1 MVTTI
6 KKQELVRLL
15 DSEALLRTA
24 LAAASAGSWSLD
36 PATGEVQW
44 SKELFDLFGIDPGT
58 AASTEAAVARMHP
71 DDAATLVARRDE
83 QLARGGQVDLEYR
96 VLHPTR
102 GTRWLHARGRRMPDG
117 RVLGI
122 TMDVTERRLVDD
134 RLRLVMDAVPAL
146 ISYVD
151 ADLRYRFNNHAY
163 EEWFGVSRNHFVGM
177 SMKEALGE
185 AAFARLKPRID
196 LVLAGQHVK
205 FESELRYRFGG
216 TRYVQ
221 VEYVPDQRA
230 DDNVVGFYVFVTDL
244 SERRK
249 AEEAQAEQLAVVRAS
264 EERFREMADAAP
276 AVLWL
281 TDETNRLTFIS
292 RGWFEHTGQSMDDAY
307 DRGTGWMNMV
317 HPEDRQAADEA
328 FLSAAEKRIPFELE
342 YRLRRED
349 GSYRW
354 ALDAGRPRFSKDG
367 SWRGYIGSVI
377 DIHESVQARDS
388 LREADRRKDEFLALL
403 AHELRNPLAP
413 ISNALHL
420 LNTPGGSVHL
430 ERVREMLAR
439 QVNHMVRLV
448 DDLMEASRITRGKLE
463 LKREV
468 MDLRDALRAAVET
481 ARPLVDRSH
490 HALQV
495 MLPDET
501 LPVYGDAVRLAQ
513 VFANLLNNAAKYTPN
528 GGHLSLTALRDDK
541 LVRVCVRD
549 NGIGIEAHNLP
560 RVFEMFVQLD
570 HGHARAQGGLGI
582 GLSLARRIVEMHG
595 GSISAASEGDSR
607 GSEFTVKLPMVMAR
621 VGPGVEMP
629 SGDQAF
635 RRRVLIVDDNR
646 DAADSLAMLLVAL
659 GADVRVANDG
669 PASLKIPAPDWR
681 PDLVFLDLGM
691 PDMDGFEVVRRM
703 RADPAFAGTRVV
715 ALTGWSQD
723 EDKRRTAGEGFDGHI
738 VKPVGLSEL
747 HAVLANLEQRVD
759 K

>member
-1 MVTTI
+1 
-6 KKQELVRLL
+6 
-15 DSEALLRTA
+15 
-24 LAAASAGSWSLD
+24 
-36 PATGEVQW
+36 
-44 SKELFDLFGIDPGT
+44 
-58 AASTEAAVARMHP
+58 
-71 DDAATLVARRDE
+71 
-83 QLARGGQVDLEYR
+83 
-96 VLHPTR
+96 
-102 GTRWLHARGRRMPDG
+102 
-117 RVLGI
+117 
-122 TMDVTERRLVDD
+122 MDVTERRLVDD

-151 ADLRYRFNNHAY
+151 AGLQYRFINHAY
-163 EEWFGVSRNHFVGM
+163 EEWFGVARHHFVGM
-177 SMKEALGE
+177 SMREALGD
-185 AAFARLKPRID
+185 AAFQRLKPKID

-221 VEYVPDQRA
+221 VEYVPDLRA
-230 DDNVVGFYVFVTDL
+230 DHHVVGFYVFVTDL

-249 AEEAQAEQLAVVRAS
+249 TEEAQAELLAVVRAS

-276 AVLWL
+276 AMLWL

-292 RGWFEHTGQSMDDAY
+292 RGWFEHTGQTMDEAY
-307 DRGTGWMNMV
+307 DKGTGWTTMV
-317 HPEDRQAADEA
+317 HLEDRAAASDA
-328 FLSAAEKRIPFELE
+328 FHSAAEKRIPFELE
-342 YRLRRED
+342 YRLRRQD

-354 ALDAGRPRFSKDG
+354 ALDAGRPRFDKDG
-367 SWRGYIGSVI
+367 AWRGYIGSVI

-468 MDLRDALRAAVET
+468 IDLRDALRAAVET
-481 ARPLVDRSH
+481 SRPLLDRSH
-490 HALQV
+490 HTLQV
-495 MLPDET
+495 TLCEEN
-501 LPVYGDAVRLAQ
+501 LPVFGDGVRLAQ

-528 GGHLSLTALRDDK
+528 GGLVTLTAVRDDK
-541 LVRVCVRD
+541 QVRVCVRD
-549 NGIGIEAHNLP
+549 TGIGIEAHNLP

-582 GLSLARRIVEMHG
+582 GLSLARRIVDMHG
-595 GSISAASEGDSR
+595 GSITAASEGENR

-621 VGPGVEMP
+621 VGTG
-629 SGDQAF
+629 SGLSTDKEIY

-646 DAADSLAMLLVAL
+646 DAADSLALLLVAL

-669 PASLKIPAPDWR
+669 PSALTVSPDWQ

-703 RADPAFAGTRVV
+703 RANAHFARSCVV
-715 ALTGWSQD
+715 ALTGWSQE
-723 EDKRRTAGEGFDGHI
+723 EDRRRTAAEGFDDHLA
-738 VKPVGLSEL
+738 KPIDLAQL
-747 HAVLANLEQRVD
+747 HAVLARLD
-759 K
+759 PHA